1 GTSGA
6 WRARDSRD
14 IGTCIWCRAGTA
26 TPTSCRWW
34 ERPGCC
40 PSRWIAPG
48 RGCDAPCGRWNGSAA
63 EGPVARGGSLAGRW
77 GLAMLSLLVAA
88 LALSA
93 LYARLRPRASLRTQ
107 GPASRVIRVQVLNG
121 SGEGGIGARLA
132 SYLRDG
138 GFQVV
143 EVTNADRSDY
153 FGSMVV
159 ARREDVSSAQ
169 AVARYLGGPP
179 VIRQAWASDEA
190 DVTVVLGSDRSRLHL
205 E

>member
-1 GTSGA
+1 M
-6 WRARDSRD
+6 
-14 IGTCIWCRAGTA
+14 I
-26 TPTSCRWW
+26 
-34 ERPGCC
+34 
-40 PSRWIAPG
+40 
-48 RGCDAPCGRWNGSAA
+48 GRWTLGM
-63 EGPVARGGSLAGRW
+63 LA
-77 GLAMLSLLVAA
+77 LLVLA

-93 LYARLRPRASLRTQ
+93 GYAWLKPRGTLRAQ
-107 GPASRVIRVQVLNG
+107 GPDNRVIRVQVLNG
-121 SGEGGIGARLA
+121 SGEGGIAAKVA

-143 EVTNADRSDY
+143 EVKNADRLDY

-159 ARREDVSSAQ
+159 ARREDVSSAE

-179 VIRQAWASDEA
+179 VIRQAWTSDEA

>member
-1 GTSGA
+1 M
-6 WRARDSRD
+6 
-14 IGTCIWCRAGTA
+14 
-26 TPTSCRWW
+26 
-34 ERPGCC
+34 
-40 PSRWIAPG
+40 
-48 RGCDAPCGRWNGSAA
+48 
-63 EGPVARGGSLAGRW
+63 ARGGSPAGRW
-77 GLAMLSLLVAA
+77 GLGMLAVLVAA

-93 LYARLRPRASLRTQ
+93 AYARLRPRTSLRTQ

-179 VIRQAWASDEA
+179 LIRQAWASDEA